1 MTVARGTPSASNASA
16 HTSPVRSLPAV
27 QLTITGLVCALA
39 LLALGVPRDTVIED
53 YLLSSAL
60 LAEQSERRV
69 AGIRRGIAAQ
79 RGVDPADVPE
89 TDLEA
94 LRALMDVRP
103 HYIAAAFDAID
114 EQFGDVDV
122 YLREGLGVD
131 DARRMQFRTDALE

>member
-1 MTVARGTPSASNASA
+1 MVNCTAGKDR
-16 HTSPVRSLPAV
+16 
-27 QLTITGLVCALA
+27 TGLVCALA
-39 LLALGVPRDTVIED
+39 LLALGVPRATVIED